1 MKYRVRKRITMLY
14 PSDVDTNK
22 NTSISFSFV
31 LFVFVPHLL
40 RTTLG
45 QCDENDMYAKSD
57 NQKCRSF
64 FLSGGDMLV
73 TNVYLMPSRF
83 SPLQGWHPNIVAT
96 WRIDPRWICRHL
108 RTCAPVP
115 STRHRKGWI
124 DSAPFLC
131 KRSSLIALRCG
142 RRL

>member
-1 MKYRVRKRITMLY
+1 MMAY
-14 PSDVDTNK
+14 VDRTN
-22 NTSISFSFV
+22 
-31 LFVFVPHLL
+31 LL
-40 RTTLG
+40 RHHTIVVLNKCRYNNSICICPSVVSNHLG
-45 QCDENDMYAKSD
+45 VCHENNMYAKSD
-57 NQKCRSF
+57 NQKRRSF